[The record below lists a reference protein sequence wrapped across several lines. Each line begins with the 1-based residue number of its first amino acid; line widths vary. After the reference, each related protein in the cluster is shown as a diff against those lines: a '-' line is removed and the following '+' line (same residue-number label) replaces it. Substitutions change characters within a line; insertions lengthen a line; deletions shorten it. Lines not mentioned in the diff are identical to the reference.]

1 VVGLLVQL
9 RAGCTPPWPAGGEID
24 VVEHVANPELDAGVG
39 WAHSNLHFE
48 HDASG
53 ELDNT
58 TYNTDTRIDPA
69 GGPAGWHTYGLEWV
83 PGEIRFFVDGRRTAT
98 HRKSDEG
105 PGGWWPFDT
114 IPEELRFACC
124 SGIGQERLTL
134 RRCRNGWRSTGC
146 GDTGTSDRADSNA
159 HLRPN
164 PLDGWRV
171 SSVMDAAERF
181 ERLFRV
187 EYPRLVR
194 SLGVSFGE
202 AAAADAVQDAFVSAE
217 LRWNRVGQLD
227 DPAGWVRRVA
237 INRLLNQRRD
247 ERRRQQILAEAGA
260 TVARSDVAVDS
271 AAAVDLRQAL
281 LALPCAC
288 AAVVL
293 HYLGDLGVADVAV
306 AMDVS
311 PGTVKSTLH
320 DARAA
325 LRLVLEGARHA

>member
-1 VVGLLVQL
+1 MAWSTESFLFGKFEA
-9 RAGCTPPWPAGGEID
+9 RIKMSTGAGTWSGFWFNCVPECTPPWPAGGEID

-164 PLDGWRV
+164 PWMAGGC
-171 SSVMDAAERF
+171 
-181 ERLFRV
+181 
-187 EYPRLVR
+187 PR
-194 SLGVSFGE
+194 
-202 AAAADAVQDAFVSAE
+202 
-217 LRWNRVGQLD
+217 
-227 DPAGWVRRVA
+227 
-237 INRLLNQRRD
+237 
-247 ERRRQQILAEAGA
+247 
-260 TVARSDVAVDS
+260 
-271 AAAVDLRQAL
+271 
-281 LALPCAC
+281 
-288 AAVVL
+288 
-293 HYLGDLGVADVAV
+293 
-306 AMDVS
+306 
-311 PGTVKSTLH
+311 
-320 DARAA
+320 
-325 LRLVLEGARHA
+325 